1 MQFIVDGKTILTA
14 VIGALWFITIA
25 ACGAWIKRVSSDRKE
40 LRDDLQELADSFA
53 QYRETVA
60 REYAQ
65 RSEVRDERNETR
77 EMFVRIEAKINEL
90 YNHVMG
96 KK

>member
-1 MQFIVDGKTILTA
+1 MQFTVDGQTILTA
-14 VIGALWFITIA
+14 VISALWFVTVA
-25 ACGAWIKRVSSDRKE
+25 ACAAWVKRVSSDRRE
-40 LRDDLQELADSFA
+40 LADDLQELSQSFA
-53 QYRETVA
+53 KYRETVA

-96 KK
+96 TK